1 MSILAEKCKNMAIKI
16 QEPTLY
22 LRVDKKKKDGKMPI
36 CIRFQRIDKKEP
48 KFSLGINC
56 SPEQWDEVG
65 QRILNSDG
73 LDIILQEEVNRI
85 KKEVR
90 NAEVNGVEITKEL
103 LKEIVSG
110 KQKKYNQSENQS
122 FYYYFEEYISKKRE
136 IGKIQESTWNTYQPT
151 LRSLKEFRQ
160 EIRIIDISKKLL
172 DDFDKYLIKRG
183 TKNHKGT
190 VEGSRRNRIKHIR
203 AVIRYIEDLRIP
215 IKNPY
220 KTLDL
225 AIPNDKEN
233 NIFLEIDELR
243 RMFCLINKVKEK
255 SIEYRVLLMYL
266 FSCVTGIRIGDALA
280 VKWGD
285 LDVERSPIILSFV
298 AIKTKKCVSVPI
310 FPLAEEVL
318 MYAPEG
324 NIDNVERN
332 KKIFHTY
339 PQELINKTLR
349 ELAKK
354 ANIDK
359 HITFHSSRRTF
370 ATLAIIQGIPLNDLK
385 NYMGHSS
392 AKTTERYTKWSSS
405 LAEYSAQKVDLFQVK
420 ELLTSKKRTPR
431 KNKP

>member
-1 MSILAEKCKNMAIKI
+1 
-16 QEPTLY
+16 
-22 LRVDKKKKDGKMPI
+22 MPI

-136 IGKIQESTWNTYQPT
+136 IGKIQESTWNTYQTT

-183 TKNHKGT
+183 TENHKGT

-280 VKWGD
+280 VKWGGFGCRTLTD
-285 LDVERSPIILSFV
+285 YS
-298 AIKTKKCVSVPI
+298 
-310 FPLAEEVL
+310 
-318 MYAPEG
+318 
-324 NIDNVERN
+324 
-332 KKIFHTY
+332 
-339 PQELINKTLR
+339 ELCSN
-349 ELAKK
+349 
-354 ANIDK
+354 
-359 HITFHSSRRTF
+359 
-370 ATLAIIQGIPLNDLK
+370 
-385 NYMGHSS
+385 
-392 AKTTERYTKWSSS
+392 
-405 LAEYSAQKVDLFQVK
+405 
-420 ELLTSKKRTPR
+420 
-431 KNKP
+431 